1 MIYSRTFVEEIIAGT
16 VLVMGTTALPCG
28 LNSMVTVEPPA
39 TVFTGKEIS
48 TRSPGCSVVTVLP
61 PLVAVNVPVVLLNPR
76 VRVTGSL
83 PVAEKTISILVRS
96 TADACEGELTEN
108 TIMSIPRN
116 GSVDS
121 P

>member
-1 MIYSRTFVEEIIAGT
+1 M
-16 VLVMGTTALPCG
+16 MGTAALPCG
-28 LNSMVTVEPPA
+28 LNSMFTVEPPA
-39 TVFTGKEIS
+39 TVLTGKEIS

-61 PLVAVNVPVVLLNPR
+61 PLVAVKVPVVLLVPL
-76 VRVTGSL
+76 VRITGSL